1 MITIHDRMINTLP
14 TDNGYGTL
22 VPDSCTISREING
35 AFTLSLSHPYDEGGK
50 WKKIETGR
58 VLFVPDPSGGQ
69 QLFRIE
75 RKDNKTV
82 EGKILVTATHIFWDL
97 SKNSIINYAGT
108 AKNGQEIVQGLLSN
122 TQFPHP
128 FTITSDITEVQ
139 NINIVRRNP
148 INALIGSDAGSF
160 VSLFGNVELQ
170 VNNFTAAMKYSIG
183 TDTGRTIRYGKDL
196 EKLEFVEDESD
207 AVTRISVMGRNSD
220 DSIITA
226 TTGGGF
232 IDSPRIGLY
241 ESPRIAYIDAT
252 DVKVGAEIDGVVKYP
267 TLAAARTELAR
278 RANEA
283 FSVGRVDYPV
293 KSLDVSFRDITAS
306 EEYKEYLQLQKVQI
320 GDTVTIKDEF
330 TGTNEKLKIIAYD
343 YDCLNQEYIS
353 VRLGSNQKS
362 LVRSVNE
369 TKLDLS
375 SLQKDTSR
383 YIKQGSRY
391 NDVYISQR
399 EGFVAECAELNTRA
413 VLNGEKMGFYNTNTN
428 KFLGGLVTINE
439 STTFLTRILS
449 DDPDSE
455 FYAKIGDVMVKDFE
469 FTGIVGFDRRDS
481 TEDPTFR
488 IVSGI
493 IEEGYWGPYDPGET
507 CVSFG
512 IESQDISFSKVGDE
526 KNVSLQIHDSEDD
539 WNGPTLKMSD
549 YQDILITNKHIEE
562 IYCLGIDNYGPYYQ
576 KDIYRKIYF

>member
-1 MITIHDRMINTLP
+1 MITIHDRMIKELP
-14 TDNGYGTL
+14 TNNGYGTL

-35 AFTLSLSHPYDEGGK
+35 AFTLSLSHPYDEGEK
-50 WKKIETGR
+50 WKKIEIGR

-413 VLNGEKMGFYNTNTN
+413 VLNGEKMGFYNNTTNAFMGGMAN
-428 KFLGGLVTINE
+428 MDGIIAFLAGV
-439 STTFLTRILS
+439 LS
-449 DDPDSE
+449 DDVDSD
-455 FYAKIGDVMVKDFE
+455 FYAKIGDTVGVGGSPSKGILGFNRKYSTKIPIFE
-469 FTGIVGFDRRDS
+469 ITTEIKKNSSTGNV
-481 TEDPTFR
+481 EER
-488 IVSGI
+488 IVSFNTDG
-493 IEEGYWGPYDPGET
+493 
-507 CVSFG
+507 FG
-512 IESQDISFSKVGDE
+512 QLIFAEYADGTKEATIKVGVNNIISKLKLSNKGFAE
-526 KNVSLQIHDSEDD
+526 MSRRVSD
-539 WNGPTLKMSD
+539 GTM
-549 YQDILITNKHIEE
+549 
-562 IYCLGIDNYGPYYQ
+562 CLGVDNDGPYYIK
-576 KDIYRKIYF
+576 KDGVKKYI